1 MEMGELTE
9 QVLRSVHYALLLGL
23 FGWTAFRLL
32 RLRGRDWVSP
42 DSWKVALIL
51 VAICAPLLSIALM
64 LASIAAMMGAPIAS
78 LDWPMIEAMIVGTE
92 MGTAFLIR
100 LTLLVVGLGALLAIR
115 AEKVAQLVATIC
127 FAGALL
133 TLSWSGHAAAT
144 EGELGLFHRLN
155 NGVHLLATSLWLGA
169 ICWFLML
176 SVKAHR
182 QPDLIPALPLLAVMH
197 AFAPLGVGLV
207 AAAALTGMINAHLI
221 FGLEDSAAVLTTP
234 YGILLVAKVMLVGIM
249 LAFGAHNAS
258 IGRREVLEQCRES
271 SEPLI
276 ALSRLRRSLA
286 GELTLAGG
294 VIGLIA
300 VLGLMSPVMM

>member
-1 MEMGELTE
+1 MEMGELSE
-9 QVLRSVHYALLLGL
+9 QVLRFAHYALLLGL
-23 FGWTAFRLL
+23 FGWTAFRLM
-32 RLRGRDWVSP
+32 RLRRLDWVSK
-42 DSWKVALIL
+42 DEGKVALIF
-51 VAICAPLLSIALM
+51 VAMFAPLASIALM
-64 LASIAAMMGAPIAS
+64 LVSIAAMMGAPIAS
-78 LDWPMIEAMIVGTE
+78 LDWPMTEAMIVGTD
-92 MGTAFLIR
+92 MGMAFLIR
-100 LTLLVVGLGALLAIR
+100 LALLLVGLCALLAMR
-115 AEKVAQLVATIC
+115 GEKAAQLIAAIC
-127 FAGALL
+127 FGGALL
-133 TLSWSGHAAAT
+133 TLSSSGHAAAT
-144 EGELGLFHRLN
+144 EGGLGLFHRLN
-155 NGVHLLATSLWLGA
+155 NGVHLLAASLWLGA
-169 ICWFLML
+169 MCWFLFL
-176 SVKAHR
+176 TVRAHR
-182 QPDLIPALPLLAVMH
+182 QPDFLPAYPLLHVMH

>member
-1 MEMGELTE
+1 VGGLAE
-9 QVLRSVHYALLLGL
+9 QGLRLAHYGALLGL

-32 RLRGRDWVSP
+32 KLRHPEWVSQGE
-42 DSWKVALIL
+42 DRAALTL
-51 VAICAPLLSIALM
+51 VSICAPLLSIALM
-64 LASIAAMMGAPIAS
+64 LVSIAAMMGAPIAS
-78 LDWPMIEAMIVGTE
+78 LDWPMIEAMIIGTE
-92 MGTAFLIR
+92 MGMAFLIR
-100 LTLLVVGLGALLAIR
+100 LALLIIGLCALLASR
-115 AEKVAQLVATIC
+115 AGRPTSLIAALC

-144 EGELGLFHRLN
+144 EGGLGLFHRLN

-176 SVKAHR
+176 TVKAHR
-182 QPDLIPALPLLAVMH
+182 QRELIPALRLLRVMH

-207 AAAALTGMINAHLI
+207 AAAALTGVINAQLI
-221 FGLEDSAAVLTTP
+221 FGLENSVAVLSTT
-234 YGILLVAKVMLVGIM
+234 YGILLIAKVTLVGMM

-258 IGRREVLEQCRES
+258 IGRREVLDQRRETA
-271 SEPLI
+271 EPNN

-286 GELTLAGG
+286 GELLLAVG

-300 VLGLMSPVMM
+300 VLGTMSPMMM